1 MKAKTLLSSSVLL
14 LFAVL
19 AGGSFDGDDIKI
31 FLWLAGGAILC
42 VVVGVIIESIVQS
55 NNKKKRLEMIEKDET
70 ENKDFDRS
78 VNFGN
83 DRCKF
88 YFDASKKQVMIMRV
102 MTEGIPIS
110 VSMIAKIAN
119 YLLVHMRERLLF
131 LV

>member
-1 MKAKTLLSSSVLL
+1 ML

-31 FLWLAGGAILC
+31 FLWLAGGAFLC
-42 VVVGVIIESIVQS
+42 VVVGVIIQSIVQS

-88 YFDASKKQVMIMRV
+88 YFDASKKASHDNESHDRR
-102 MTEGIPIS
+102 
-110 VSMIAKIAN
+110 N
-119 YLLVHMRERLLF
+119 
-131 LV
+131 